1 MSTTRRILFLCTGNF
16 YRSRFAEIVFNHLA
30 CQRALPWSAFSRALA
45 IERGIYNVGPISP
58 FTLDALSRLD
68 IPAPRP
74 MTGPVGVALDDLASS
89 QKVIALKF
97 DEHRPMMLDRWP
109 DWVDK
114 IDYWHVHDL
123 DLATPEAA
131 TSLIARHVTALV
143 DQLSAEHKT

>member
-1 MSTTRRILFLCTGNF
+1 
-16 YRSRFAEIVFNHLA
+16 
-30 CQRALPWSAFSRALA
+30 
-45 IERGIYNVGPISP
+45 
-58 FTLDALSRLD
+58 
-68 IPAPRP
+68 